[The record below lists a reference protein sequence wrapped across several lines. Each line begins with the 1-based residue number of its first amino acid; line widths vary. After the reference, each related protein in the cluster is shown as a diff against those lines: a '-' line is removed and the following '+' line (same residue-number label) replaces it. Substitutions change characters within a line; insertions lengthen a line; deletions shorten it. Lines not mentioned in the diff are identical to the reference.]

1 MTAQLLHRKHHTPA
15 PGLPFLGQLSLTRA
29 RVHEL
34 CGDARRTLALFIA
47 QAVGEGPVFWIV
59 PRWQR
64 DRLYGPGL
72 ARFIDPARLF
82 TVEAQKREDILW
94 SMEEILRAGHVP
106 LVVAELE
113 SPPALTPVR
122 RLHLAAEEGAQG
134 RRNSAAVGLLLCPG
148 DGGAQGVE
156 SRWHISARDSAHCG
170 SGNAGGNDG
179 AARWRL
185 ARTRARNAPPAQWD
199 MREPTPGQPA
209 LIPA

>member
-15 PGLPFLGQLSLTRA
+15 PDLPFLGGLSLTRA
-29 RVHEL
+29 RVHEV

-47 QAVGEGPVFWIV
+47 QTAGDGPVFWIV

-64 DRLYGPGL
+64 DRLHGPGL
-72 ARFIDPARLF
+72 TRFINPARLF

-134 RRNSAAVGLLLCPG
+134 RRSSAAVGLLLCPG
-148 DGGAQGVE
+148 EGGAQGVE
-156 SRWHISARDSAHCG
+156 SRWHISARDG
-170 SGNAGGNDG
+170 SGCDTANVLDSNGG
-179 AARWRL
+179 ARWRL
-185 ARTRARNAPPAQWD
+185 ARTRARSAPPAQWD
-199 MREPTPGQPA
+199 LQEPTPGQPVLTA
-209 LIPA
+209 T